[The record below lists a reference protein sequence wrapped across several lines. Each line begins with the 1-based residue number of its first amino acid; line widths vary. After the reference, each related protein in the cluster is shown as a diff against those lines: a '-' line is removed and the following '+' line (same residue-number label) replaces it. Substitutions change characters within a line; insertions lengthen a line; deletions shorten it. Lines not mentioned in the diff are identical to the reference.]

1 MCLLGKRL
9 EIGAGP
15 HKITVHAERFFHF
28 PVYPF
33 IQGKVAV
40 IAAQTAAARVR
51 RTGEAP
57 KAGRN
62 TSDTPGDE
70 LKRVVAV
77 LEDHKAQNVTVI
89 PLAGQ
94 ASFADYLVIATGT
107 STRHV
112 SSMGL
117 ALREKLGNKAILGL
131 EGLQD
136 GEWVCAD
143 MGGIVVHIFVP
154 EKRALYN
161 LEKLWSHVF
170 TEPAADTTT

>member
-1 MCLLGKRL
+1 M
-9 EIGAGP
+9 
-15 HKITVHAERFFHF
+15 
-28 PVYPF
+28 
-33 IQGKVAV
+33 QS
-40 IAAQTAAARVR
+40 AAARVR

-57 KAGRN
+57 KAARN
-62 TSDTPGDE
+62 GSDTLADE
-70 LKRVVAV
+70 LKRVLAV
-77 LEDHKAQNVTVI
+77 LDDQKAQQVTVI

-112 SSMGL
+112 SSIGL
-117 ALREKLGNKAILGL
+117 GLRDKLGSKAFLGL

-170 TEPAADTTT
+170 TEPPADTTT